1 MSDVPTLTVAQW
13 RRIMLHLPPTRRDR
27 LTISAI
33 LFRETD
39 GASVR
44 DTCELYG
51 VTRTRLSEWTRA
63 LEADGSLARIMRTL
77 RLERANPLRWRVGG
91 VSFWKRSNSRTSVM
105 QERLREFDDVLHRSR

>member
-1 MSDVPTLTVAQW
+1 VSDVPTLTVVQW

-63 LEADGSLARIMRTL
+63 LEADGSLARVMRTL
-77 RLERANPLRWRVGG
+77 RLERADPRRRVGG
-91 VSFWKRSNSRTSVM
+91 VSFLKRSSNRASVM
-105 QERLREFDDVLHRSR
+105 QEKLREFDDALHRYRR